1 MAGSPR
7 FISTHGHVHAPAR
20 QMPMMR
26 VYQSSASQNQPFL
39 AATGHWIEV
48 AFIHT
53 RAREGRIERLDEI
66 AVRRVVFLT

>member
-1 MAGSPR
+1 
-7 FISTHGHVHAPAR
+7 
-20 QMPMMR
+20 MPMMR